1 MKALKQI
8 LWGKLESTYATDSVP
23 LGTTDA
29 IVAQNVKLE
38 RLKGKAQKRSG
49 IRASLGSVGY
59 IYVGEH
65 LGISFEVEM
74 FASGVAGTAP
84 AYGSIMKACA
94 QSEAVVAAT
103 SVTYAGIDT
112 AEQSMTFYFNR
123 DGKLHKLTGARGDV
137 STGLSSEGI
146 PVWKYSFIGLYNGPT
161 DTAMSASTLTA
172 YKKPLPISSKN
183 TTASI
188 HGYAGL
194 VSAFDFALGNK
205 NTYRDDINGEG
216 VYFTDRAVTGSVTLQ
231 EVSVATKDWD
241 AIILNETLGAVSIT
255 HGSVAGSKV
264 GISGTNVQIIG
275 ISDADLGGIQG
286 VKLDLD
292 FQDYAIV
299 YN

>member
-8 LWGKLESTYATDSVP
+8 LWGKLESAYGVDPTP
-23 LGTTDA
+23 IGTTDA

-49 IRASLGSVGY
+49 IRANLGSVGY

-84 AYGSIMKACA
+84 AYGTIMKACA
-94 QSEAVVAAT
+94 QSETTVAST

-112 AEQSMTFYFNR
+112 GEQSMTLYFNR

-137 STGLSSEGI
+137 STGLSKEGV
-146 PVWKYSFIGLYNGPT
+146 PVWQFTFIGLYNGPA
-161 DTAMSASTLTA
+161 DVVMSATTITA
-172 YKKPLPISSKN
+172 YKKPLPVSSKN

-194 VSAFDFALGNK
+194 VSAFDFKLGNVNK
-205 NTYRDDINGEG
+205 YRDVINGEG
-216 VYFTDRAVTGSVTLQ
+216 VYFTDRQVSGSVTIDEAAQ
-231 EVSVATKDWD
+231 SAKDWD
-241 AIILNETLGAVSIT
+241 SIILNETLGAVSIV
-255 HGSVAGSKV
+255 HGSVAGNKV
-264 GISGTNVQIIG
+264 GITATNVQIIN
-275 ISDADLGGIQG
+275 ISDADLDGIQG
-286 VKLDLD
+286 IKLDLD
-292 FQDYAIV
+292 FQDYSIV
-299 YN
+299 FN